1 MSEPVFSMTAF
12 AEKARAAAAEGCVLV
27 RNEQQALP
35 LEKGCRAAVF
45 GRAQMNYFKSGL
57 GSGGL
62 VNARYVKGIWEALSE
77 EPGLTLDGEVRARY
91 EAWTAEHPFDIGD
104 GWAAHPWF
112 QREMPLDE
120 ALVRKAAGRN
130 NAALVILGRTAGE
143 DRDNSETPGSW
154 LLTPEEERML
164 ELVCRHFSRSIVLLN
179 VGNIIDMTWVER
191 FRPAAVMY
199 VWQGGQDGGCGVA
212 DVLTGRVAPCGRL
225 TDTIARSIADYPTH
239 RGFGDG
245 KQSVYAEDVYVGY
258 RYFETLAREQVLYC
272 FGSGLSYTTFAHE
285 PIGLTQLE
293 GEVLLT
299 HRVRNT
305 GACAA
310 KEVVQAYVQRP
321 QGRLGQPARS
331 LCAYAKTEVLQ
342 PGECAEITLHIPA
355 ESLASY
361 DDSGA
366 TGHRS
371 CYVMEQGTY
380 RFYCGHDVRQAVP
393 AGDFTLTEDAVIAH
407 CVEACAPL
415 QPIRRLHPVD
425 GRAAWEDAPLRTQ
438 AVSARRLA
446 SLPREIPQTGDRGLR
461 LSDVHT
467 GKCTMEAFIAQLTDE
482 ELCCIVR
489 GQGMSSPRVTPGTA
503 GAIGGVNDRLMKHF
517 GIPAICC
524 ADGPSGI
531 RMDCGNKAYS
541 LPSGTCLACTW
552 NDALVEA
559 LYTLEGLEMRMYQ
572 VDALLGPGLNIHR
585 HPLNG
590 RNFEYFSED
599 PLLTGRMAAA
609 QLRGLHKS
617 GVDGTIK
624 HFACNNQETHR
635 RRVEAVVS
643 ERALREIYL
652 KGFEMAVKEGG
663 ARSVMTAYNPL
674 NGSWTASSYD
684 LTTTLLREEWG
695 FRGLVMTD
703 WWADGAEVGE
713 EPSPRHVAA
722 MIRAQNDVFM
732 VTAEPEANSGEDDSE
747 EALRLGH
754 VTRAEY
760 QRSAMNIC
768 RYALDTP
775 AFRRNI
781 GENSPLDR
789 QLQQLRDQDEDVML
803 SLQEVWVEGEAV
815 IDTAQLHLAAGSSL
829 QYQMKLEKH
838 GQYRISLVCRAP
850 ESAPDT
856 AQLPLSLFVDSQLL
870 GAKTLSGAEKAW
882 QTVSF
887 DTRDIRRRL
896 IFYTKLFFPVG
907 GLELREIRIT
917 RIQTFA

>member
-12 AEKARAAAAEGCVLV
+12 AEKARAAAAEGCVLM
-27 RNEQQALP
+27 RNAQQALP
-35 LEKGCRAAVF
+35 LQAGCRVAVF

-62 VNARYVKGIWEALSE
+62 VNARYVKGIWEALSDE
-77 EPGLTLDGEVRARY
+77 AELTVDREVRARY
-91 EAWTAEHPFDIGD
+91 EAWTTEHPFDIGD

-112 QREMPLDE
+112 QQEMPLDE
-120 ALVRKAAGRN
+120 ALVRDASARN
-130 NAALVILGRTAGE
+130 DAALIILGRTAGE

-154 LLTPEEERML
+154 LLTREEERML
-164 ELVCRHFSRSIVLLN
+164 DLVCRCFARSIVLLN

-199 VWQGGQDGGCGVA
+199 VWQGGQDGGCGAA

-225 TDTIARSIADYPTH
+225 TDTIARSIADYPSH
-239 RGFGDG
+239 AGFGNPR
-245 KQSVYAEDVYVGY
+245 QSVYAEDVYVGY
-258 RYFETLAREQVLYC
+258 RYFETLAQKQVLYC
-272 FGSGLSYTTFAHE
+272 FGYGLSYTEFAHE
-285 PIGLTQLE
+285 PLGLSQQE

-310 KEVVQAYVQRP
+310 REVVQAYVQLP
-321 QGRLGQPARS
+321 QGRLGQPARV
-331 LCAYAKTEVLQ
+331 LCAYAKTGVLQ
-342 PGECAEITLHIPA
+342 PGEAAEITLRVSPRQ
-355 ESLASY
+355 LASY

-366 TGHRS
+366 AGHRS
-371 CYVMEQGTY
+371 CYVMEQGDY
-380 RFYCGHDVRQAVP
+380 RFFCGHDVRQAVP
-393 AGDFTLTEDAVIAH
+393 AGSFSLTETTVIAR
-407 CVEACAPL
+407 CTEACAPVK
-415 QPIRRLHPVD
+415 PFRRLHPLE
-425 GRAAWEDAPLRTQ
+425 GRSAWEDAPLRTQ
-438 AVSARRLA
+438 SPASRRLA
-446 SLPREIPQTGDRGLR
+446 SLPEDIPQTGDRGLC
-461 LSDVHT
+461 LADVHA
-467 GKCTMEAFIAQLTDE
+467 GRCTLEAFIAQLTDD

-503 GAIGGVNDRLMKHF
+503 GAIGGVSDRLMKHF
-517 GIPAICC
+517 GIPALCC
-524 ADGPSGI
+524 SDGPSGI

-552 NDALVEA
+552 NDALAEE
-559 LYTLEGLEMRMYQ
+559 LYVLEGLEMRMYQ

-599 PLLTGRMAAA
+599 PLLTGRMACA
-609 QLRGLHKS
+609 QLRGLHRS

-652 KGFEMAVKEGG
+652 KGFEMAVREGG

-674 NGSWTASSYD
+674 NGSWTASSFD
-684 LTTTLLREEWG
+684 LTTTLLRGEWG
-695 FRGLVMTD
+695 FEGMVMTD
-703 WWADGAEVGE
+703 WWADGAQEGE
-713 EPSPRHVAA
+713 EPSPHNVAA

-732 VTAEPEANSGEDDSE
+732 VTGEPERNSGEDNSAQ
-747 EALRLGH
+747 ALLLGQ
-754 VTRAEY
+754 VSRGEY

-768 RYALDTP
+768 RYAMGTP
-775 AFRRNI
+775 AFRRSL
-781 GENSPLDR
+781 GQADPLDS
-789 QLQQLRDQDEDVML
+789 QLALLRREDDEVML
-803 SLQEVWVEGEAV
+803 SLTEVWVGSEAV
-815 IDTAQLHLAAGSSL
+815 LDTAQLDLHAGSSL
-829 QYQMKLEKH
+829 SYQMKLEKQ

-850 ESAPDT
+850 QGAPDT
-856 AQLPLSLFVDSQLL
+856 AQLPLSVFVDAHLL
-870 GAKTLSGAEKAW
+870 GTKTLSGADKTW
-882 QTVSF
+882 QTLSF
-887 DTRDIRRRL
+887 DTPDIRRRP
-896 IFYTKLFFPVG
+896 IFYTRLFFPVG
-907 GLELREIRIT
+907 GLELREIRVT